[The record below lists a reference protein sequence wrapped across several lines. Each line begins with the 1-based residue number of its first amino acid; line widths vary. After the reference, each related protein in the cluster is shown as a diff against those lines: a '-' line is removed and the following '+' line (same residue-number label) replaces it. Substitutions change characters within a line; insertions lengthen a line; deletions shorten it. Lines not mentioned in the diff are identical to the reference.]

1 MTTYFEDIRESDI
14 FRGDEVI
21 VDKAEMLADA
31 RRNDPQPFHVDEEL
45 AKHFPYGGL
54 TASAG
59 YTVTLW
65 YRSSRPI
72 IAPFV
77 FLGRFDWHIKMPNP
91 VRAGDRLRL
100 EIEICS
106 KRPSN
111 KQSDRG
117 YVTTS
122 QRFLNQDGKPVF
134 ICEVVWII
142 AARDSSLAQLVEK
155 LTVRATAS
163 EELPESS

>member
-1 MTTYFEDIRESDI
+1 M
-14 FRGDEVI
+14 
-21 VDKAEMLADA
+21 
-31 RRNDPQPFHVDEEL
+31 
-45 AKHFPYGGL
+45 
-54 TASAG
+54 
-59 YTVTLW
+59 
-65 YRSSRPI
+65 
-72 IAPFV
+72 
-77 FLGRFDWHIKMPNP
+77 HIKMPNP

-100 EIEICS
+100 EIEIRS

-142 AARDSSLAQLVEK
+142 ATKDSSLAQLVEK

-163 EELPESS
+163 EEPPESP